1 MMEVATRGTVERVRR
16 EFPFD
21 VIFAIWGYP
30 DAAAALRIARRFE
43 CPLVTN
49 LLGTDAND
57 LASRP
62 ILKPLIAE
70 TLRASNSV
78 VALGRAMAENIA
90 SLQGPPER
98 IKVQYNGVSHEQ
110 FFVRDRA
117 RCRRELGLALD
128 RPLVLYVGNLEKV
141 KGPDILISAF
151 AKMSEFTYSEPLLA
165 IVGAGSMLKSLRGN
179 VRQLGL
185 DERIKW
191 LGRLTHQEIPV
202 WLGAADL
209 LCLPSRMEGCPNVVI
224 EAFASGRPV
233 VGTAVGGVPE
243 LLEHGSGFLV
253 PPEAPAKLA
262 VALVQALERD
272 WDAEAISR
280 SAEIFTWEAYGDNLA
295 HMLKTAVAEGPL
307 WSS

>member
-1 MMEVATRGTVERVRR
+1 M
-16 EFPFD
+16 
-21 VIFAIWGYP
+21 
-30 DAAAALRIARRFE
+30 
-43 CPLVTN
+43 
-49 LLGTDAND
+49 
-57 LASRP
+57 S
-62 ILKPLIAE
+62 
-70 TLRASNSV
+70 
-78 VALGRAMAENIA
+78 ENIA
-90 SLQGPPER
+90 SLQVPPER

-128 RPLVLYVGNLEKV
+128 RPLVLYVGNLERV
-141 KGPDILISAF
+141 KGPDILINAF
-151 AKMSEFTYSEPLLA
+151 AKMSEFTNSEPLLA
-165 IVGAGSMLKSLRGN
+165 SVGAGSMLKSLRGN

-243 LLEHGSGFLV
+243 LLEHDRGIMV
-253 PPEAPAKLA
+253 PPEDPAKLA
-262 VALVQALERD
+262 AGMVLALERD
-272 WDAEAISR
+272 WDAEAIAR
-280 SAEIFTWEAYGDNLA
+280 SAGGFTWEAFGQNLA
-295 HMLKTAVAEGPL
+295 RMLKAAVAEGPL
-307 WSS
+307 WRC